1 VDEYLNV
8 WWGGGVEC
16 VIVYWDKTRMAVLKG
31 ERRER
36 RKRKREGSKGEKKAI
51 IITNFESPK
60 I

>member
-1 VDEYLNV
+1 M